1 MRKLVG
7 LTLAAVVF
15 VLSCAA
21 RQSESTEEREAIRR
35 SNENYRRM
43 QTP

>member
-1 MRKLVG
+1 VKKLIF
-7 LTLAAVVF
+7 LALAGVMLVS
-15 VLSCAA
+15 SCATT
-21 RQSESTEEREAIRR
+21 QNMSTEEREAIRR